1 MFLKAYKTK
10 KHEVWIGSDP
20 SKLKK
25 IKTIDRP
32 NENVI
37 NLPNLNSGV
46 TYFWRVDA
54 VNQNGT
60 VKGNLW
66 RFTTKD

>member
-1 MFLKAYKTK
+1 MDWKR
-10 KHEVWIGSDP
+10 P

-37 NLPNLNSGV
+37 NLPNLNSESPILG
-46 TYFWRVDA
+46 WMLLMK
-54 VNQNGT
+54 T
-60 VKGNLW
+60 VL
-66 RFTTKD
+66 